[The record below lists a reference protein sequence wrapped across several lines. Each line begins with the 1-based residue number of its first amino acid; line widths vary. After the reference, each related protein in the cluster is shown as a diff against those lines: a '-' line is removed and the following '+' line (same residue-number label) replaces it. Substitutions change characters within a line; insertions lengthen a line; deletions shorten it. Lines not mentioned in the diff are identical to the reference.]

1 MDLLDYDFN
10 IAEHG
15 WQEASI
21 SIADVILGSSQN
33 GEEFADILMEAY
45 LAGAN
50 KYDVPLQGPIR
61 DPSLRIRLK

>member
-50 KYDVPLQGPIR
+50 KYDVPLQGPCR
-61 DPSLRIRLK
+61 DPSLRIRLQ